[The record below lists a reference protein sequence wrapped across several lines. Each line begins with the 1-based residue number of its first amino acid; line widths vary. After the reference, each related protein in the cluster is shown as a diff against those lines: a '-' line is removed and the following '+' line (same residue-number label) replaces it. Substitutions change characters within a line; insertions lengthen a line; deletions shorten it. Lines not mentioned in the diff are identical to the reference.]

1 MKGLLSSAN
10 RKNRGQQVNT
20 QARKLTGRKIDGI
33 IYSVKRLL
41 EFDFNDQRAKKFK
54 PLALYI
60 SGYGSNSQG
69 YGVLVDQFAFFDI
82 NLSAQDYHKG
92 QPTNFKYS
100 EH

>member
-1 MKGLLSSAN
+1 MPKTL
-10 RKNRGQQVNT
+10 R
-20 QARKLTGRKIDGI
+20 DM
-33 IYSVKRLL
+33 YSELIRAI
-41 EFDFNDQRAKKFK
+41 DFNDQRAKKFK